1 MKIIMIKNKL
11 TLKDLTVTT
20 LTKKG
25 FDGLFSANGECA
37 CKLDDLMPCHAPK
50 VGCAAGYIY
59 EGRSDDVQNGGVSGY
74 YIGLEEL

>member
-1 MKIIMIKNKL
+1 MVWVYMQNKL
-11 TLKDLTVTT
+11 TLKDLTVMT

-25 FDGLFSANGECA
+25 FDGLFSDDGECA

-50 VGCAAGYIY
+50 VGCAAGYVS
-59 EGRSDDVQNGGVSGY
+59 EGRKDDVQNGGLMDY